1 MNKIW
6 MKCKKYMNE
15 IRIKCQKN
23 ERDKDIKGKCGVE
36 QEQQAEIYVW
46 RIADKQDKHDR
57 YWERL
62 TIAWKQTN
70 K

>member
-1 MNKIW
+1 MNEIW

-62 TIAWKQTN
+62 TIA
-70 K
+70 